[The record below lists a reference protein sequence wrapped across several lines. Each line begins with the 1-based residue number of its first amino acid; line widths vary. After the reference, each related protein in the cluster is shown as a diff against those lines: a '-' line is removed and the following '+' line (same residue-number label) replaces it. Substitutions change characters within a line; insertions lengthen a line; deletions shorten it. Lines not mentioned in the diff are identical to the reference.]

1 MTTTSRTTAS
11 AAIEADPNLP
21 IIRITRDFAAS
32 PAQLFRAHTDPEL
45 FVRWIG
51 PDGTTPTVDRWDAR
65 TGGSW
70 RFVGTGR
77 TPSGDEAEFAFHGC
91 FHEVRPDRIVQT
103 FTWEGDPD
111 GVALE
116 TLDFVDLG
124 DGRTQL
130 RTQSLCDSFES
141 RDAWLR
147 SGMEVGVDQGYA
159 KLDALLA
166 AEELSA

>member
-1 MTTTSRTTAS
+1 MNDTMKK
-11 AAIEADPNLP
+11 AAIEADPTVP
-21 IIRITRDFAAS
+21 IIRVTRDFAAT

-51 PDGTTPTVDRWDAR
+51 PDGMTTTLDRWDAS

-70 RFVGTGR
+70 RYVAARDGM
-77 TPSGDEAEFAFHGC
+77 EFGFHGC

-116 TLDFVDLG
+116 TLNFEDLG
-124 DGRTQL
+124 DGRTRL
-130 RTQSLCDSFES
+130 RAQSLCDSFEG

-166 AEELSA
+166 AGEIAGTAEGAEA

>member
-1 MTTTSRTTAS
+1 MNDTMTTPAT
-11 AAIEADPNLP
+11 IEADPTVP
-21 IIRITRDFAAS
+21 IIRITRDFAAT

-45 FVRWIG
+45 FARWVG
-51 PDGTTPTVDRWDAR
+51 PDGMTTTLDRWDAS

-70 RFVGTGR
+70 RYVAARDGM
-77 TPSGDEAEFAFHGC
+77 EFGFHGC

-111 GVALE
+111 GVALQ
-116 TLDFVDLG
+116 TLTFEDLG
-124 DGRTQL
+124 DGRTRL
-130 RTQSLCDSFES
+130 CAQSLCDSFES

-147 SGMEVGVDQGYA
+147 SGMEEGVDQGYA

-166 AEELSA
+166 AGQITETTEGAQA

>member
-1 MTTTSRTTAS
+1 MNQTMNQTMTTAT
-11 AAIEADPNLP
+11 IEADPALP
-21 IIRITRDFAAS
+21 IIRITRDFAAT

-45 FVRWIG
+45 FVRWTG
-51 PDGTTPTVDRWDAR
+51 PDGTVATVTRWDAT

-70 RFVGTGR
+70 RFVGTAG
-77 TPSGDEAEFAFHGC
+77 GEEYAFRGC

-111 GVALE
+111 GVSLE
-116 TLDFVDLG
+116 TLTFEDLG
-124 DGRTQL
+124 DGRTRL
-130 RTQSLCDSFES
+130 HAQSLVDSFES

-147 SGMEVGVDQGYA
+147 SGMETGVDQGYA

-166 AEELSA
+166 SGEVA